1 MFDNNSSTDHD
12 DAKILEKFSNL
23 LNKYQ
28 NHIEGEMSH
37 EHHENLEAS
46 DSQRDSSGTNL
57 TNIPVLTEGV
67 VLDQS
72 IMHSQA
78 RKNSAMRYILD
89 VALKDVGIEMDKLE
103 REALAGALETRLSQ
117 PSQSDDST
125 K

>member
-37 EHHENLEAS
+37 EQHENSKVSGSQS
-46 DSQRDSSGTNL
+46 DYSEIHSA
-57 TNIPVLTEGV
+57 NIPTLTESV
-67 VLDQS
+67 LLDQS
-72 IMHSQA
+72 IMQSQA
-78 RKNSAMRYILD
+78 RKNSAIRYILD
-89 VALKDVGIEMDKLE
+89 VALQDVGIEMNKLE
-103 REALAGALETRLSQ
+103 REALAGALETRLGQ
-117 PSQSDDST
+117 PSQSDDS